1 MLYRIAYQWFCI
13 FGWNI
18 QCNNVRMVWFLSVI
32 WIDPAIWKAEQVW
45 CIIDDTDAYTLVTQK
60 RVLATRLHAVV
71 ISSCMIVDDDYIHRL
86 HMPYNL
92 VCCKAKWQIGL
103 PNRNLHAGSQSCK
116 AQVYKSL
123 VLPILDYN
131 HILKGYSILPPS
143 LFTPIHPPP
152 PPPPKP

>member
-1 MLYRIAYQWFCI
+1 
-13 FGWNI
+13 
-18 QCNNVRMVWFLSVI
+18 
-32 WIDPAIWKAEQVW
+32 
-45 CIIDDTDAYTLVTQK
+45 
-60 RVLATRLHAVV
+60 
-71 ISSCMIVDDDYIHRL
+71 
-86 HMPYNL
+86 MPYNL

-103 PNRNLHAGSQSCK
+103 LNRNLHAGSQSCK

-152 PPPPKP
+152 PPQTLGKITHLPCTTQLAV